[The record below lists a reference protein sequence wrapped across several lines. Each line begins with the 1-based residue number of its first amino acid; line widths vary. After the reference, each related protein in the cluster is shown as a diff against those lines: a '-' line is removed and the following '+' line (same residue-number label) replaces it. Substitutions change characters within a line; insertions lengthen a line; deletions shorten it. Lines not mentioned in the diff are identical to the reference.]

1 MNLDTLK
8 QHEKTFQKFVEWMKK
23 NNLDYL
29 RENIA
34 FVKQDVYGA
43 NYLIHDR
50 ELLSLLV
57 EFCDSE
63 GYYIQPNCFPQ
74 FKAWNVSIMS
84 GNINVC
90 QILRAESG
98 RFQDYDSRTEA
109 TQAAIK
115 KCFELM
121 EEWK

>member
-8 QHEKTFQKFVEWMKK
+8 QHEKTFQKFVEWIKTK
-23 NNLDYL
+23 NGEFSINQFNKLLDSEGCEADEYQQL
-29 RENIA
+29 
-34 FVKQDVYGA
+34 G
-43 NYLIHDR
+43 
-50 ELLSLLV
+50 LLV

-121 EEWK
+121 EGK

>member
-1 MNLDTLK
+1 MINQLS
-8 QHEKTFQKFVEWMKK
+8 KTKAWAEFVEWWQRRGYGWWIDD
-23 NNLDYL
+23 NGTFYSDTNRTASNL
-29 RENIA
+29 
-34 FVKQDVYGA
+34 
-43 NYLIHDR
+43 

-57 EFCDSE
+57 DFCDSE

-121 EEWK
+121 EGK